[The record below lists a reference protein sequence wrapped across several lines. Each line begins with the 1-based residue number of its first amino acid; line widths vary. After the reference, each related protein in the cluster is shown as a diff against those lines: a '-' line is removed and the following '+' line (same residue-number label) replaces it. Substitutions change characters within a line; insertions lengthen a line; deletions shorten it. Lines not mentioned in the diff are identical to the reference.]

1 MYKNILV
8 CLDGG
13 SADNSVINAA
23 LYLAQKLKAKLHGLT
38 VQDIL
43 TLEGPLMYDISG
55 AMAFIPQ
62 LNLLEETRKVME
74 ERSKNILTGFVKACE
89 DAGVAHHES
98 ISEGIVHKVILEK
111 TQLHDLTILGRR
123 GLNYELDKELLGSTT
138 DRVVSK
144 AKTPVLVVTHNF
156 EAFKNPLLAYDG
168 SPQSRE
174 ALATAAKLCSDL
186 QLPLTVLHVGKDK
199 KESEAV
205 LREAKEYLDAYTI
218 VAKYEHAEGNPH
230 QEVPQYVKLH
240 NHDVLMMGAR
250 GHGRLMEFILGST
263 TEYALWSGNCHVL
276 VDQ

>member
-1 MYKNILV
+1 MYKNILI

-13 SADNSVINAA
+13 ASDTPVLNAA
-23 LYLAQKLKAKLHGLT
+23 LYLGQKLKAKLHGLT

-98 ISEGIVHKVILEK
+98 IAEGIVHKVILEK
-111 TQLHDLTILGRR
+111 SQLHDLTILGRR
-123 GLNYELDKELLGSTT
+123 GLNYELDKEMLGSTT

-144 AKTPVLVVTHNF
+144 SKTPVLVVTHAF
-156 EAFKNPLLAYDG
+156 EPFKNPLLGYDN
-168 SPQSRE
+168 SAHARE
-174 ALATAAKLCSDL
+174 ALTTAAKLCTDL
-186 QLPLTVLHVGKDK
+186 QLPLTILHVAKDK
-199 KESEAV
+199 KESETV
-205 LREAKEYLDAYTI
+205 LREAKEYLDAYSI
-218 VAKYEHAEGNPH
+218 VVKYEHAEGNPH
-230 QEVPQYVKLH
+230 QTLPQYTKLH
-240 NHDVLMMGAR
+240 KHDLLIMGAR
-250 GHGRLMEFILGST
+250 GHGPLMEFILGST

>member
-13 SADNSVINAA
+13 ASDGSIINAA
-23 LYLAQKLKAKLHGLT
+23 LYLGQKLKAKLQGLS

-62 LNLLEETRKVME
+62 LNFLEETRKVME

-89 DAGVAHHES
+89 DAGIPHQES
-98 ISEGIVHKVILEK
+98 IVEGIVHKVILEK
-111 TQLHDLTILGRR
+111 TQLNDLTILGRR
-123 GLNYELDKELLGSTT
+123 GLNYELDKELLGSTA

-144 AKTPVLVVTHNF
+144 AKAPVLVVTHGF
-156 EAFKNPLLAYDG
+156 EGLKNPLLAYDG
-168 SPQSRE
+168 SPHARK
-174 ALATAAKLCSDL
+174 ALTTAAKLCVGL
-186 QLPLTVLHVGKDK
+186 GLPLTVLHVGKDK
-199 KESEAV
+199 KESER
-205 LREAKEYLDAYTI
+205 LLGEAKQYLDAYPLI
-218 VAKYEHAEGNPH
+218 VKYDHSEGNSH
-230 QEVPQYVKLH
+230 SEVPAYTKLH
-240 NHDVLMMGAR
+240 YHDLLILGSR
-250 GHGRLMEFILGST
+250 GHGRLVEFILGST